1 MGIEPVLSVIIKCA
15 IALRERRRK
24 PFPKYD
30 PDLLKTYLSNTQIYC
45 DICLIRSVTEIIF
58 LNFCFFRLLR
68 RFLEKMA

>member
-1 MGIEPVLSVIIKCA
+1 MGIEPVLSVIIMCA

-24 PFPKYD
+24 PFPKHD

-58 LNFCFFRLLR
+58 FEFLFFSIITPLS
-68 RFLEKMA
+68 